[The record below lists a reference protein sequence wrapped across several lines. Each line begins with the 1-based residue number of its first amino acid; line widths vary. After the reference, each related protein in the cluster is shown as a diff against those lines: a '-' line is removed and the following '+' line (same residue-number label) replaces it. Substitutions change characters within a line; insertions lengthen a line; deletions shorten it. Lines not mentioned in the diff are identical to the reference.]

1 MAIAPR
7 RPLPVAV
14 KRWLEYFAGKRCEQ
28 CERPI
33 DGLELLGHW
42 DHVHA
47 RALGGEDVA
56 FNLQQL
62 CHRCNR
68 AKWDAL
74 TPQVRRR
81 LWDEERRM
89 LEIGDYFQQMPAH
102 VLGNE
107 RLREPQRAAYLSV
120 LDFLV
125 KQRRPLPAVIRL
137 PTGCGKSGIIACL
150 PYGIGNGRVLIVAPN
165 LAIRD
170 GLAEVFTGSPRRP
183 PFLIDRG
190 VLPALSDLPKVV
202 VLGEHANREDCLRS
216 EVIIAN
222 VQQIQGWLDLFPA
235 SFFDLVIVDEG
246 HHTPASSWQKI
257 SEKFSAA
264 KKVYLTATPFRAD
277 GRSIYGEIVYSFSLA
292 EAMSRGYVK
301 EVVRVDAV
309 PSRLVF
315 VVDGEETEYSTGE
328 VLEMRD
334 ELWFSRGVA
343 LSQTCNRSIVDKS
356 LQILQKKR
364 AAGYPHQVIAV
375 ACSIPHARQIMA
387 LYRARGVTV
396 ALVHSRM
403 EMAEREATLR
413 KFERGGAEVIVQV
426 GLLGEGYDHP
436 PLSIAAIFRPFRSLA
451 PYAQF
456 IGRVLRRI
464 PKRGSADNIAHVV
477 GHVGLNQDELWG
489 YFKNETAEA
498 RILQEMEALDPD
510 EPLPKEE
517 REPFD
522 ELPDAEKPEVTF
534 EEIARFDVDTFLPA
548 AAEDRQRFEQ
558 ELGVVEK
565 IVGGWRER
573 GIALPHMREVLQQ
586 LRSPAEA
593 EPVTLPVTR
602 PDLERHEY
610 RRLLAATVQKAAG
623 RVANELNLGPG
634 RELVPLLGR
643 GDEKNNYQVVIRRVN
658 HQLNRRM
665 EKPESGSERG
675 EWTLAEV
682 HAALKQV
689 GAASLEAGREI
700 RRLLDEAGVDSRAQA
715 G

>member
-1 MAIAPR
+1 MAVVPR

-28 CERPI
+28 CRQPI

-62 CHRCNR
+62 CHHCNR

-81 LWDEERRM
+81 LWEEERRM
-89 LEIGDYFQQMPAH
+89 LEIGEFFQRTPAR

-120 LDFLV
+120 YDFLI

-150 PYGIGNGRVLIVAPN
+150 PYGVANGRVLIVAPN

-170 GLAEVFTGSPRRP
+170 GIAEVLTGSASRP
-183 PFLIDRG
+183 PFLLDRG
-190 VLPALSDLPKVV
+190 VLVELAHLPRVV
-202 VLGEHANREDCLRS
+202 VLAEHANREDCLRA
-216 EVIIAN
+216 EVIVAN

-246 HHTPASSWQKI
+246 HHTPATSWQKI
-257 SEKFSAA
+257 SEKFTAA

-277 GRSIYGEIVYSFSLA
+277 GRGIYGEIVYSFSLA

-315 VVDGEETEYSTGE
+315 VVDGEETEYTTGE
-328 VLEMRD
+328 ILEMRE

-343 LSQTCNRSIVDKS
+343 LSPACNRSIVDKS

-364 AAGYPHQVIAV
+364 AGGYAHQVIAV

-387 LYRARGVTV
+387 LYRARGVSA

-456 IGRVLRRI
+456 VGRVLRRVSQ
-464 PKRGSADNIAHVV
+464 RGPADNIAHVV
-477 GHVGLNQDELWG
+477 GHVGLNQDELWS
-489 YFKNETAEA
+489 YFKNETVQA
-498 RILQEMEALDPD
+498 RILQEMETLEPE
-510 EPLPKEE
+510 EPLPSEE
-517 REPFD
+517 REPF
-522 ELPDAEKPEVTF
+522 EEALDAALPEVTF
-534 EEIARFDVDTFLPA
+534 EEIARFDIDTFLPTA
-548 AAEDRQRFEQ
+548 AADRQRFEQ

-565 IVGGWRER
+565 IVGGWHER
-573 GIALPHMREVLQQ
+573 GIAAPHVREVLQQ
-586 LRSPAEA
+586 LRAPAEA
-593 EPVTLPVTR
+593 SPVTLPVTR

-610 RRLLAATVQKAAG
+610 RKLLAATVQKAAG
-623 RVANELNLGPG
+623 RVASELGLGPG
-634 RELVPLLGR
+634 RELVTLLGR
-643 GDEKNNYQVVIRRVN
+643 GDEKNNYQVVIRLVN
-658 HQLNRRM
+658 HHLNRRM
-665 EKPESGSERG
+665 EKPETGSERG

-682 HAALKQV
+682 QSALKQV
-689 GAASLEAGREI
+689 DAASLGAQREI
-700 RRLLDEAGVDSRAQA
+700 RRSMTA
-715 G
+715 

>member
-1 MAIAPR
+1 MAVAPR

-14 KRWLEYFAGKRCEQ
+14 RRWLEYFAGKRCEQ

-42 DHVHA
+42 DHVYA

-56 FNLQQL
+56 FNMQQL
-62 CHRCNR
+62 CPQCNR
-68 AKWDAL
+68 AKWDTL

-81 LWDEERRM
+81 LGEEERRM
-89 LEIGDYFQQMPAH
+89 LAIGEFFQGVPARI
-102 VLGNE
+102 LGNE
-107 RLREPQRAAYLSV
+107 QLREPQRAAYLRV
-120 LDFLV
+120 YDFLV
-125 KQRRPLPAVIRL
+125 KQRRSLPAVVRL

-150 PYGIGNGRVLIVAPN
+150 PFGIANGRALIVAPN

-170 GLAEVFTGSPRRP
+170 GITEVLTGSPSRP
-183 PFLIDRG
+183 PFLLDRG
-190 VLPALSDLPKVV
+190 VLAEYAQLPKVV
-202 VLGEHANREDCLRS
+202 VLAEHANREDCLRAD
-216 EVIIAN
+216 VIVAN
-222 VQQIQGWLDLFPA
+222 VQQIQSWLDLFPDG
-235 SFFDLVIVDEG
+235 FFDLVIVDEG

-257 SEKFSAA
+257 SRKFHAA

-277 GRSIYGEIVYSFSLA
+277 GRGIYGEIVYSFSLA
-292 EAMSRGYVK
+292 EAMSRGFVK

-315 VVDGEETEYSTGE
+315 VADGQETEYTTGE
-328 VLEMRD
+328 ILEMRE

-356 LQILQKKR
+356 LQILRKKR
-364 AAGYPHQVIAV
+364 ASGCAHQAIAV

-387 LYRARGVTV
+387 LYRARGVSA

-403 EMAEREATLR
+403 EMAEREATLK
-413 KFERGGAEVIVQV
+413 KFERGGADVIVQV

-436 PLSIAAIFRPFRSLA
+436 PLSVAALFRPFRSLA

-456 IGRVLRRI
+456 VGRVLRRVH
-464 PKRGSADNIAHVV
+464 GQSAEDNVAHVV

-498 RILQEMEALDPD
+498 RILQEIEALEAE
-510 EPLPKEE
+510 EPLAAEE
-517 REPFD
+517 REPLD
-522 ELPDAEKPEVTF
+522 ERPECERPEVTF
-534 EEIARFDVDTFLPA
+534 EEIARFEVDTFLPA
-548 AAEDRQRFEQ
+548 AAEERERFEQ
-558 ELGVVEK
+558 ELGVVEQ
-565 IVGGWRER
+565 IVGGWQER
-573 GIALPHMREVLQQ
+573 GLSLPHVREVLQH
-586 LRSPAEA
+586 LRTPAEA

-623 RVANELNLGPG
+623 RVANELGLGPG
-634 RELVPLLGR
+634 RELAAVLGR
-643 GDEKNNYQVVIRRVN
+643 GDEKNNYQVVIRLIN
-658 HQLNRRM
+658 HRLNRRM

-675 EWTLAEV
+675 DWTLAEV
-682 HAALKQV
+682 QAGIKHVDA
-689 GAASLEAGREI
+689 AASETQREI
-700 RRLLDEAGVDSRAQA
+700 RRLMT
-715 G
+715 

>member
-1 MAIAPR
+1 MAVAPR

-14 KRWLEYFAGKRCEQ
+14 RRWLEYFAGKRCEQ

-47 RALGGEDVA
+47 RVLGGEDVA

-62 CHRCNR
+62 CHQCNR

-81 LWDEERRM
+81 LWEEERRM
-89 LEIGDYFQQMPAH
+89 LEIGEFFQHVPARI
-102 VLGNE
+102 LGNE
-107 RLREPQRAAYLSV
+107 RLREPQRAAYLRV
-120 LDFLV
+120 YDFLV
-125 KQRRPLPAVIRL
+125 KQRRPLPAVVRL
-137 PTGCGKSGIIACL
+137 PTGCGKSGIICCL
-150 PYGIGNGRVLIVAPN
+150 PYGIANGRVLIVAPN

-170 GLAEVFTGSPRRP
+170 GITEVFTGSSSRP
-183 PFLIDRG
+183 PFLLDRG
-190 VLPALSDLPKVV
+190 ILAEYAQLPKVV
-202 VLGEHANREDCLRS
+202 VLAEHANREDCLRAD
-216 EVIIAN
+216 VIVAN
-222 VQQIQGWLDLFPA
+222 VQQIQSWLDLFPA

-257 SEKFSAA
+257 TQKFHAA

-292 EAMSRGYVK
+292 EAMSRGFVK
-301 EVVRVDAV
+301 EVMRVDAV

-315 VVDGEETEYSTGE
+315 VADGEETEYTTGE
-328 VLEMRD
+328 ILEMRD

-364 AAGYPHQVIAV
+364 VSGYAHQAIAV

-387 LYRARGVTV
+387 LYRARGVSA

-413 KFERGGAEVIVQV
+413 KFERGGADVIVQV

-436 PLSIAAIFRPFRSLA
+436 PLSVAAIFRPFRSLA

-464 PKRGSADNIAHVV
+464 AGRSAEDNVAHVV

-498 RILQEMEALDPD
+498 RILQEIEAL
-510 EPLPKEE
+510 ETEAPLPQEE
-517 REPFD
+517 QEPFE
-522 ELPDAEKPEVTF
+522 ELPNAERPEVTF
-534 EEIARFDVDTFLPA
+534 EEIVRFDIDTF
-548 AAEDRQRFEQ
+548 
-558 ELGVVEK
+558 
-565 IVGGWRER
+565 
-573 GIALPHMREVLQQ
+573 
-586 LRSPAEA
+586 
-593 EPVTLPVTR
+593 
-602 PDLERHEY
+602 
-610 RRLLAATVQKAAG
+610 
-623 RVANELNLGPG
+623 
-634 RELVPLLGR
+634 
-643 GDEKNNYQVVIRRVN
+643 
-658 HQLNRRM
+658 
-665 EKPESGSERG
+665 
-675 EWTLAEV
+675 
-682 HAALKQV
+682 
-689 GAASLEAGREI
+689 
-700 RRLLDEAGVDSRAQA
+700 
-715 G
+715 